1 MNAEKQE
8 LKKDVEMKVI
18 NSINK
23 IKDKLL
29 SVQRLS
35 TTDTCPSEIRK
46 AIDGIK

>member
-1 MNAEKQE
+1 MKAEKQE

-29 SVQRLS
+29 SV
-35 TTDTCPSEIRK
+35 
-46 AIDGIK
+46 